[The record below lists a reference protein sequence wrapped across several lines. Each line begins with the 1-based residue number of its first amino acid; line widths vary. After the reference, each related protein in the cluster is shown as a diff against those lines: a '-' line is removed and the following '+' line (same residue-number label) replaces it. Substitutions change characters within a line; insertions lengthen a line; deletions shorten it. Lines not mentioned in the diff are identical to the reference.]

1 MGFRESMLLWLP
13 MESECEEETAH
24 QISLVTAANGAII
37 DFCDLEQSL
46 DDTLQIIEHYGANVD
61 AYRQS
66 LAEDL
71 RCLGV

>member
-1 MGFRESMLLWLP
+1 MSLTESMLLWLP
-13 MESECEEETAH
+13 TTIAREELIE
-24 QISLVTAANGAII
+24 QVTAANGAIL
-37 DFCDLEQSL
+37 DFCAGDQSL

-71 RCLGV
+71 RCLGAI